1 MSTRNHPAWAL
12 YDDVT
17 TGHHMSYVSGVALA
31 FAAHSPT
38 IVATTFT
45 PPETVQWIPT
55 RTHSYRRIVGNRRQL
70 AVVARRARE
79 MGATRFVDLFFDKNV
94 WAASGRLDQYD
105 LVVHVLHH
113 TTQYLPGR
121 GGTGRLSGPVLRRRV
136 RRLKDPSRL
145 LVVHTE
151 RAARVMEPLV
161 APGRLVIAP
170 YPIDPPINSARYPD
184 PTRIE
189 LLFAGSARREKG
201 FDLLV
206 DALASSEQRARL
218 TVVGRQRPGTRDEY
232 EHRYPKLEIAWSDGF
247 VPDAVLREA
256 YARCSLAVLPYRS
269 SFGAHG
275 GPSSVLLEALSHGAP
290 ILTTTALAD
299 QLPQD
304 YGGAIIAEADS
315 IPALASGLEA
325 ALSDLTRL
333 DLAARS
339 AGPDFVRSRHSYSGY
354 VATILRGAGG

>member
-1 MSTRNHPAWAL
+1 MSVGNPPAWAL

-17 TGHHMSYVSGVALA
+17 TGHHMSYVSGVAKA
-31 FAAHSPT
+31 FAAHAPT

-45 PPETVQWIPT
+45 PPETVRWIPT
-55 RTHSYRRIVGNRRQL
+55 RTHSYRRILGNRRQL
-70 AVVARRARE
+70 NVVARRARE

-94 WAASGRLDQYD
+94 WAASDHLDEYD

-113 TTQYLPGR
+113 TTQYLTER
-121 GGTGRLSGPVLRRRV
+121 GGTGALSGPLLRRRV
-136 RRLKDPSRL
+136 RHLTGRNRL

-151 RAARVMEPLV
+151 HAARVMEPLV
-161 APGRLVIAP
+161 AHGRLVIAP
-170 YPIDPPINSARYPD
+170 YPIDPPISSARHPD
-184 PTRIE
+184 PSRIE

-206 DALASSEQRARL
+206 DALASSEQQPRL

-232 EHRYPKLEIAWSDGF
+232 EQRYPKLEIAWSDGF
-247 VPDAVLREA
+247 VPDGVLREA

-275 GPSSVLLEALSHGAP
+275 GPSSVLLEALAHGAP
-290 ILTTTALAD
+290 ILTTMALAD
-299 QLPQD
+299 QLPPS
-304 YGGAIIAEADS
+304 YGGAIITEPDS
-315 IPALASGLEA
+315 MAALAAGLEA

-339 AGPDFVRSRHSYSGY
+339 AGPDFVRSRHSYAGY
-354 VATILRGAGG
+354 VAIIVRAAGG